1 MGIDDLST
9 ALNSPLRCGS
19 IDFAFTLKLFQKLKG
34 CEKKIKKLRNEVQDL
49 KTEKDELTEELEQL
63 KIMIAKDNKIPHS

>member
-19 IDFAFTLKLFQKLKG
+19 IDFAFTLKRFQKLKG
-34 CEKKIKKLRNEVQDL
+34 WEKKSKKLRNEVQEL
-49 KTEKDELTEELEQL
+49 KTEKDAVTEELEQL
-63 KIMIAKDNKIPHS
+63 KIMIAEDNKRPHS